1 MGMKEQ
7 ETSFRDLQL
16 DEVKKLID
24 DGYDVVDVREDW
36 EWNKGHVPGAKHVV
50 LSSILANPTAQKFQD
65 RTVFVCQA
73 GERSA
78 VASEMAVAL
87 GVKDVVNFRGG
98 TSIGDGR
105 RAGRQGRGQLPRRHQ
120 GLERCRPAAG

>member
-36 EWNKGHVPGAKHVV
+36 EWNKGHVPGAKHLG

-78 VASEMAVAL
+78 VASKMAVGLA
-87 GVKDVVNFRGG
+87 VQDVVIFLGG
-98 TSIGDGR
+98 TKAWKQPG
-105 RAGRQGRGQLPRRHQ
+105 LPS
-120 GLERCRPAAG
+120 